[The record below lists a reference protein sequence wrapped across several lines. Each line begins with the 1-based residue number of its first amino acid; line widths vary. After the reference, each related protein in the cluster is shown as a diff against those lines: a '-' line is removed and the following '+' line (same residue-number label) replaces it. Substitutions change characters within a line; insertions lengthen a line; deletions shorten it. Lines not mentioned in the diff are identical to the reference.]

1 MSKVT
6 KNVNQMCSSITNVQK
21 RPTIFCQGTI
31 SRIKLAISGGEN
43 LYELAI
49 GIQMRKLLPA
59 ITNPDI
65 GNYLLFTTSPYTA
78 DDLKS

>member
-6 KNVNQMCSSITNVQK
+6 KNVNQMCSSITNVRK

-43 LYELAI
+43 LYEL
-49 GIQMRKLLPA
+49 GIQMRKLLP
-59 ITNPDI
+59 DI
-65 GNYLLFTTSPYTA
+65 VNYLLFTTSPYTA

>member
-43 LYELAI
+43 LYEL
-49 GIQMRKLLPA
+49 GIQMRKLLP
-59 ITNPDI
+59 DI
-65 GNYLLFTTSPYTA
+65 VNYLLFTTSPYTA

>member
-21 RPTIFCQGTI
+21 RPTTFCQGMI
-31 SRIKLAISGGEN
+31 SRKKLVISGGEN
-43 LYELAI
+43 LYEL

-59 ITNPDI
+59 ITQP
-65 GNYLLFTTSPYTA
+65 
-78 DDLKS
+78 